1 MDDVTFSINQL
12 IFSII
17 QLANSKDLKLT
28 IMTHSLYNSTLIKLC
43 LYPSAKSFNFII
55 GATFK
60 QVV

>member
-28 IMTHSLYNSTLIKLC
+28 IMTHSLYKSTLIKFC
-43 LYPSAKSFNFII
+43 LYPPAISFNFVID
-55 GATFK
+55 F
-60 QVV
+60 